1 MMRYTQA
8 EKYEIIRAVEES
20 DLPAKRTLVELDVP
34 KSTFYDWYRR
44 YLNDGYDGLKDRSK
58 GPKRFWN
65 KIPDEVRQE
74 VVDIA
79 LEHTDKSPRELAWY
93 ITDTEKYYISETSV
107 YRILK
112 AYDLITSPNYI
123 VMSAADKF
131 KHPTR
136 AINEL
141 WQTDFTYFKII
152 GWGWYY
158 LSTVLDDFSRYILSW
173 KLFTSMNAT
182 DVQETLDMALDKT
195 NVREVQVRHRPRLLT
210 DNGPCYL
217 SRSSKSI

>member
-1 MMRYTQA
+1 MRYTQA

-20 DLPAKRTLVELDVP
+20 DLPAKRTLAELDVP

-44 YLNDGYDGLKDRSK
+44 YLNDGYEGLKDRSK

-65 KIPDEVRQE
+65 KIPDEVKQE
-74 VVDIA
+74 IVDIA
-79 LEHTDKSPRELAWY
+79 LNHTDKSPRELAWF

-123 VMSAADKF
+123 VMSAANTF

-141 WQTDFTYFKII
+141 WQTD
-152 GWGWYY
+152 GLY
-158 LSTVLDDFSRYILSW
+158 LLQDRWMGLVLSVNS
-173 KLFTSMNAT
+173 A
-182 DVQETLDMALDKT
+182 
-195 NVREVQVRHRPRLLT
+195 
-210 DNGPCYL
+210 G
-217 SRSSKSI
+217 